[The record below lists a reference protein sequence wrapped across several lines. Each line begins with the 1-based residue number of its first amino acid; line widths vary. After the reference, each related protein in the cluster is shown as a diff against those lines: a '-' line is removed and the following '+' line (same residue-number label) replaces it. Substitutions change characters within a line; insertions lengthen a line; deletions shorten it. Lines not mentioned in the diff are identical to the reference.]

1 MREEERNINE
11 KPKEITREI
20 RMKKTIKKERK
31 EEAYASA
38 QRRKNELQRQ
48 PLSSPYSRLEP
59 PSFCHRRHQHH
70 QHHHQVSLLS
80 PPPPRPCL
88 PRCSSFSSSSSFSI
102 VLLVKSAESLHYL
115 LSRTSSSP
123 DQNGW
128 VKSSSVS

>member
-1 MREEERNINE
+1 MREEERNRNE
-11 KPKEITREI
+11 KPEEITREI
-20 RMKKTIKKERK
+20 RMKKTTKKERK
-31 EEAYASA
+31 EEAYAST

-70 QHHHQVSLLS
+70 QHHHQVSLL
-80 PPPPRPCL
+80 PPPRPYPPC
-88 PRCSSFSSSSSFSI
+88 CSSFSSSSSFSI

-115 LSRTSSSP
+115 LSRTSSGP

-128 VKSSSVS
+128 VRSSLVS